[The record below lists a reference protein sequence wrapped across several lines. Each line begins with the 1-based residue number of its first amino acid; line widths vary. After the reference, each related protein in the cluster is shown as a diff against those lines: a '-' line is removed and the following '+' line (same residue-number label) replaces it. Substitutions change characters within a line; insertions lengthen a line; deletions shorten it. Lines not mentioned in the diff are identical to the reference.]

1 MKIRPFYL
9 ILIVIVGLAI
19 LAVVTR
25 RDSTTPPV
33 SPTSSAVNAAGLQET
48 DAPWQPE
55 KSKLADR
62 LASLRLP
69 RDGTTLHQHVLMQV
83 FIDDKEIPV
92 PANIGIIPGSVE
104 SSLHTHDVSGVI
116 HMEANKP
123 YTFKLGQLFDVWGVV
138 FKDTQIGSYKNTADK
153 VVLVYVNGK
162 KIDNPRDY
170 AFQEKDKIVIGYGAT
185 GTIPTIVNK
194 EFPKDL

>member
-9 ILIVIVGLAI
+9 ILIVIVGAAI
-19 LAVVTR
+19 FALVTR
-25 RDSTTPPV
+25 KDNDTPTA
-33 SPTSSAVNAAGLQET
+33 SPTTNAAGLQET

-55 KSKLADR
+55 KSKLAER
-62 LASLRLP
+62 LAGLQLP
-69 RDGTTLHQHVLMQV
+69 SDGTALHQHVLLQV
-83 FIDDKEIPV
+83 FIDGKEVPM

-116 HMEANKP
+116 HMEASKP

-138 FKDTQIGSYKNTADK
+138 FKDAQIGSYKNTADK
-153 VVLVYVNGK
+153 IVSVYVNGK

-170 AFQEKDKIVIGYGAT
+170 TFEEKDKIVISYGAI
-185 GTIPTIVNK
+185 GTAPTTVDK